1 MKERSILLLVAL
13 AGLTCS
19 ISNAS
24 ITNVTAYGGTAVD
37 CYFYSF
43 GSPGDLFTMMSHQ
56 NAKGKIWGN
65 ILTDT
70 AEDPT
75 LTLQNTID
83 NQTAFSWTAYHVDV
97 SMNNPFAIAS
107 PSVLNSGWTFGAP
120 VQPVWNGSAYVGQ
133 IDFYAGTPVAIGQIL
148 SFSYQIVFSGATSFN
163 FTESLTPVP
172 EPGVLSLLLGGGL
185 LLAGSRTVSRR
196 QD

>member
-1 MKERSILLLVAL
+1 MNQRSIFLVAL
-13 AGLTCS
+13 SGLICS

-43 GSPGDLFTMMSHQ
+43 GTPGDLFTMMAHQ
-56 NAKGKIWGN
+56 NKSGKIWGS
-65 ILTDT
+65 ILTDS

-97 SMNNPFAIAS
+97 SMNNPFTIAS
-107 PSVLNSGWTFGAP
+107 PTVLNSGWAFATP

-133 IDFYAGTPVAIGQIL
+133 IDYYGGTPVAIGQLL
-148 SFSYQIVFSGATSFN
+148 SFSYQIVFSGATSFS

-172 EPGVLSLLLGGGL
+172 EPGTFSL
-185 LLAGSRTVSRR
+185 LLAGSVFLAGTRMARKR
-196 QD
+196 AA

>member
-1 MKERSILLLVAL
+1 MVGRQW
-13 AGLTCS
+13 
-19 ISNAS
+19 
-24 ITNVTAYGGTAVD
+24 TAIFTVLGT
-37 CYFYSF
+37 
-43 GSPGDLFTMMSHQ
+43 PGDLFTMQSHQ
-56 NAKGKIWGN
+56 YTSGKIWGN
-65 ILTDT
+65 ILTDS

-97 SMNNPFAIAS
+97 SMNNVFTIAS
-107 PSVLNSGWTFGAP
+107 PSVLNSGWTFGTP

-172 EPGVLSLLLGGGL
+172 EPGALSLLLAGGL
-185 LLAGSRTVSRR
+185 LVAGSKLARRR
-196 QD
+196 QA